1 MVNKCVVYGCNSGCK
16 TGTDTNI
23 VPSFRFP
30 FKKPE
35 LLKKWC
41 KFVNRFNW
49 TLAANSVI
57 CVNHVEKKYVI
68 NGKRKTLNWILDPIP
83 TIHSESAL

>member
-1 MVNKCVVYGCNSGCK
+1 MVNKCFVYGCNSGYK

-30 FKKPE
+30 FKKAD

-41 KFVNRFNW
+41 KFVNRMNW
-49 TLAANSVI
+49 TLSVNSVI
-57 CVNHVEKKYVI
+57 CVNRFEEKYVI
-68 NGKRKTLNWILDPIP
+68 NGKRKILN
-83 TIHSESAL
+83 